1 MTQPS
6 AQYGLALFGDDPYGS
21 EYGLFG
27 VGGAVAYTNTSVQ
40 VRFTDLIDQT
50 DFDFL
55 DPANYTIVAPVT
67 LPPTPNLTVFAVTVE
82 SADSVVL
89 LTYPQQQVE
98 YTVTVTSGRSLS
110 QIQLSPQYDSATF
123 LGLPQLPTYF
133 PAGTTPTRVRCIF
146 DTTMQRTPAT
156 TLGNYTVTDL
166 NGNVL
171 PIVSVTAEQSG
182 DPVSVVLT
190 LSVPMTT
197 TSWYQTVLS
206 DAILSTFGYHLL
218 PLTHVFQ
225 WVQSA
230 QSTSVPIPEFSGEVQ
245 GGQFGFPNGLV
256 FFSPSLNVAASNSVI
271 QVEEVAVCTTAYDQ
285 YHFPQPVDPSP
296 FYVWSPTA
304 PQTFLGQS
312 GIVLFAGFPR
322 LSEATFELEFTGTH
336 LQDQVPEAFDGSCS
350 ILMQTGFAPGYVALL
365 NDPTWWMF
373 DGTHS
378 TTPPMFICANNL
390 APIPFG
396 GEKIIILHCAIV
408 AGASMTVA
416 APLPRQQVAEA
427 VMDADSNMTTDPQG
441 AGSSVANSFMR
452 VARPSQ
458 NHAAVVSIVANSLL
472 KTPTELPKPL
482 RVSAWIE
489 GAATVTAVARG
500 HYAAATSIEG
510 AAVVTATA
518 HEKYGASVSILGTSG
533 ATASGIRNHTASASI
548 VGTSGATVS
557 GSSNHSAST
566 AIVGTATVTAV
577 GSANDSAS
585 ASIVGDSTGT
595 ATAT

>member
-1 MTQPS
+1 MTQPV

-27 VGGAVAYTNTSVQ
+27 VDGAVAYTNTSVQ
-40 VRFTDLIDQT
+40 VRFTDLIDQA

-98 YTVTVTSGRSLS
+98 YTVTVTAGRSLS

-146 DTTMQRTPAT
+146 DTTMQVVPAT

-197 TSWYQTVLS
+197 TSWYQTVLN

-396 GEKIIILHCAIV
+396 GESIIILHCAIV

-458 NHAAVVSIVANSLL
+458 NHAAVVSIVGSSAL
-472 KTPTELPKPL
+472 KLPAQRPSVL
-482 RVSAWIE
+482 GAGTSIL
-489 GAATVTAVARG
+489 GAALVTAIGRQK
-500 HYAAATSIEG
+500 HAASAPI
-510 AAVVTATA
+510 V
-518 HEKYGASVSILGTSG
+518 GASMVTVSGSAHHSASVVSHGTSG
-533 ATASGIRNHTASASI
+533 ATASASA
-548 VGTSGATVS
+548 
-557 GSSNHSAST
+557 NHSASVSI
-566 AIVGTATVTAV
+566 AGDAV
-577 GSANDSAS
+577 
-585 ASIVGDSTGT
+585 VT
-595 ATAT
+595 ATAS